1 MPWQSQCKEP
11 IKMIL
16 SVNSLSMA
24 FGENLLFDDI
34 TFSVEAGDKIG
45 IIGPNG
51 CGKTTLFNLILG
63 KHLPEKGGIV
73 RESGLIVGYLQQHAC
88 KDSSLSAY
96 NEALSVFKELIE
108 LESKLDELTKNL
120 ETDSSQELI
129 TRHGEIN
136 DKFIAKGG
144 LTYKNRTRAALKGLG
159 FSEDE
164 QALPIDALSG
174 GQRSKIELCR
184 LLLSEPDLLLLDEP
198 TNHLDTDSVVWLE
211 DFLSSYK
218 GAAMIISHDRY
229 FLDRVTTRTFSIENK
244 HLYAVNGNYTKFRE
258 VRKVIKESERREYE
272 NTMREVGR
280 IEKIIEQQRQ
290 WNREKNI
297 KTAESKEKQIERL
310 TKNLKV
316 PDPEPEVISPSFPIK
331 NPSGN
336 DCLLVKNLSVSFPER
351 LLFEGANLDIK
362 RGERIFL
369 VGPNGCGKTTL
380 IKRLLSDNSVKFGV
394 GISVGYFDQHGQG
407 VNHSKTAFSEL
418 QDTYPYLDNTSIRS
432 ALAAYLFKGDDV
444 FKLIG
449 DMSGGERARVLLC
462 KLGLKKANFLFL
474 DEPTNHLD
482 LPSREALESALKEYE
497 GTLFII
503 SHDRY
508 FINSL
513 ATKVLELTPCGLVT
527 YMGNYDDY
535 IAARAPRIA
544 PQKAEKTVSE
554 NKENYIKRKK
564 DASKLRSLKATSRKL
579 EQEISESEEKLGNLE
594 QQISSQEVASDY
606 QKLGELTEQIKQ
618 LESEI
623 ELKLEEWE
631 IVCSEI
637 NEMEE

>member
-1 MPWQSQCKEP
+1 
-11 IKMIL
+11 MIL
-16 SVNSLSMA
+16 SANSLSMS
-24 FGENLLFDDI
+24 FGDHLLFDDL

-63 KHLPEKGGIV
+63 KIQQDKGGIV
-73 RESGLIVGYLQQHAC
+73 RESGLNVGYLQQHAC

-96 NEALSVFKELIE
+96 NEALSVFAELIKDEQE
-108 LESKLDELTKNL
+108 LETLSRRL
-120 ETDSSQELI
+120 ETESSDELI
-129 TRHGEIN
+129 TRYEELN
-136 DKFIAKGG
+136 DKFIKNGG
-144 LTYKNRTRAALKGLG
+144 LTYKNRTRAALRGLG
-159 FSEDE
+159 FSDDE
-164 QALPIDALSG
+164 QALSISALSG

-211 DFLSSYK
+211 EFLSSYK

-229 FLDRVTTRTFSIENK
+229 FLDKVTSRTFSIENRRM
-244 HLYAVNGNYTKFRE
+244 YIVNGNYTKFRE
-258 VRKVIKESERREYE
+258 VRSLIKESERREYE
-272 NTMREVGR
+272 NTMREVER
-280 IEKIIEQQRQ
+280 IEKIIEQQRR

-310 TKNLKV
+310 TKDLKV
-316 PDPEPEVISPSFPIK
+316 PDPEPEVINPSFPIK
-331 NPSGN
+331 YESGN

-351 LLFEGANLDIK
+351 TLFEGVNLDIK

-380 IKRLLSDNSVKFGV
+380 IKRLISDNSVKYGV
-394 GISVGYFDQHGQG
+394 GVSIGYFDQHGEG
-407 VNHSKTAFSEL
+407 VDHSKTAFSDI
-418 QDTYPYLDNTSIRS
+418 QDSYSYLDNTTVRS
-432 ALAAYLFKGDDV
+432 ALASYLFKGDEV
-444 FKLIG
+444 FKNIG

-482 LPSREALESALKEYE
+482 LPSREALETALKDYK
-497 GTLFII
+497 GTLFVI

-513 ATKVLELTPCGLVT
+513 ATKVLELTPQGILT
-527 YMGNYDDY
+527 YVGNYDNY
-535 IAARAPRIA
+535 INARAPKLPEI
-544 PQKAEKTVSE
+544 KEEKKVSE

-564 DASKLRSLKATSRKL
+564 DASKLRSLKAAARR
-579 EQEISESEEKLGNLE
+579 
-594 QQISSQEVASDY
+594 
-606 QKLGELTEQIKQ
+606 

-623 ELKLEEWE
+623 EGLESALADAENLIATDEVSSDYEKLTELTTFIEKKGIELESKMNEWATLSEE
-631 IVCSEI
+631 IA
-637 NEMEE
+637 EMEE